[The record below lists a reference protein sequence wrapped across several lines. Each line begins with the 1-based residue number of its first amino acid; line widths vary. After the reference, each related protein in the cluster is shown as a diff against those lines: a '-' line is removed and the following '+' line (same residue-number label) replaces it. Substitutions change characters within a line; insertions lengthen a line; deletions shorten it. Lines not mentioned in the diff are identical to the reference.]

1 MTRVGNYIRAFAFI
15 GRDAG
20 GVRTNASLP
29 DPFQFNW
36 DGMSIFNASQA
47 YMRNYLYEKTNGTL
61 ALPVGVLALLYNTA
75 NSGDIGDEGATLW
88 LPTMQS
94 SRLEVT
100 GTWAGTGSMQV
111 LTNEIA
117 PVDAD
122 QATRYQFDSG
132 TGAYAANVPATTAA
146 S

>member
-1 MTRVGNYIRAFAFI
+1 VVGFI
-15 GRDAG
+15 GRDNS

-36 DGMSIFNASQA
+36 DGMGIMNASQA
-47 YMRNYLYEKTNGTL
+47 YMRNYLYEKTNGIVTL
-61 ALPVGVLALLYNTA
+61 PTGVLALLFNVA
-75 NSGDIGDEGATLW
+75 EGGQIGNEGSTLW

-94 SRLEVT
+94 SRLEIT
-100 GTWAGTGSMQV
+100 GTWAGVGSMQV

-122 QATRYQFDSG
+122 QATRYQFQSG
-132 TGAYAANVPATTAA
+132 TGAYSTNVPATTAV